1 MMIGAK
7 EKEQTTDIV
16 IDVTIMS
23 GRALLISD
31 VDFILNGKDTLN
43 FKPYVKLYFRDKKY
57 GSTQVIE
64 KSFLPH
70 GTASS

>member
-23 GRALLISD
+23 GRALLTSD
-31 VDFILNGKDTLN
+31 VDFILNGKDTLI
-43 FKPYVKLYFRDKKY
+43 FKPYVPRAKISKF
-57 GSTQVIE
+57 
-64 KSFLPH
+64 
-70 GTASS
+70 